1 MKKYI
6 FIHFVPA
13 SLIVCSRNYID
24 FDMGEN
30 HKNISVIL
38 K

>member
-6 FIHFVPA
+6 FTHFVPV
-13 SLIVCSRNYID
+13 SLIVCSRNNID
-24 FDMGEN
+24 FDMGKN